1 MSGAKGIGTG
11 FSLIA
16 VPCPICGMEQ
26 PKPLLPS
33 AKRDEV
39 GKTFYVHEDIKISVC
54 ENCGTVFENP
64 QIKLAGSTPYAEK
77 NYYTIANSAWHH
89 DDVQHSW
96 TFYNWHALKDALPWD
111 EFRHVLDVGAAG
123 AWSNAML
130 ERAPNIEESV
140 LVEPSPRGIFNC
152 EVRYPKVRAEL
163 GIFEEYSD
171 TPGHFDLITF
181 NNSFYSVSE
190 PIDAFRKVNSLLR
203 PGGYLVVC
211 FSYVGMEL
219 EFWDHGNP
227 FVHMSHAIRGVPLI
241 YYSLNTY
248 KKLLEL
254 TGFELV
260 DDIVFELPEWDQFN
274 QAGRQ
279 IDFVIAKGVGQP
291 KEQVDPL
298 TLNDPTEVAAAKLF
312 YTTYCAQVTAK
323 SVALYAARTNA
334 DREFVLHDGDEWYG
348 LWALQQL
355 HEAGIRA
362 QLIDGKSFLE
372 EQASGALEDI
382 DGTTLLL
389 AGDWDE
395 SENEITS
402 LFSHAQVVNCSPPE
416 GYKGY
421 GNRLENLDGSSIV
434 TRSFCPSR
442 LIEDQIFPFAKRP
455 SMNPSDV
462 SREELG
468 VLERPN
474 FLLPRTVDDVPFFA
488 GEAAKFALS
497 LSPDDRRT
505 YLQAFYN
512 VAIKG
517 PMPGSIISLSD
528 AELPAMPV
536 ILDFEKFISAE
547 RLSGI
552 RPLIQWAALFGPTEF
567 LQKAVEQLNE
577 IYAGF

>member
-1 MSGAKGIGTG
+1 MPETSSVGAE
-11 FSLIA
+11 FSVVE
-16 VPCPICGMEQ
+16 VPCPICGTKE
-26 PKPLLPS
+26 PTPLLPS

-39 GKTFYVHEDIKISVC
+39 GNTFFVHEEIKISVC
-54 ENCGTVFENP
+54 ENCGVVFENP

-96 TFYNWHALKDALPWD
+96 TFYNWCALKDALPWN
-111 EFRHVLDVGAAG
+111 EFKRVMDVGAAG

-152 EVRYPKVRAEL
+152 EVRYPRVRAEL

-171 TPGHFDLITF
+171 TSGHFDLITF

-190 PIDAFRKVNSLLR
+190 PIDAFRKVNDLLR

-227 FVHMSHAIRGVPLI
+227 FVHMSHVIRGVPLI

-279 IDFVIAKGVGQP
+279 IDFVVAKAVGQP

-298 TLNDPTEVAAAKLF
+298 SLYDPNEVVAAKQF

-323 SVALYAARTNA
+323 SVALYAAQTEA
-334 DREFVLHDGDEWYG
+334 DRVFVLHDGDDWYG
-348 LWALQQL
+348 RWTLQQL

-362 QLIDGKSFLE
+362 QLIDGKSILE
-372 EQASGALEDI
+372 GRASDAIEDI

-395 SENEITS
+395 NETRIES
-402 LFSHAQVVNCSPPE
+402 IFSHARIINCSPPE

-421 GNRLENLDGSSIV
+421 GNRFESPDGASVV

-442 LIEDQIFPFAKRP
+442 SVDNRIFPFEKRP
-455 SMNPSDV
+455 SMNSADV
-462 SREELG
+462 SRDELG
-468 VLERPN
+468 FRERLH
-474 FLLPRTVDDVPFFA
+474 FSLPRTVDDIPFFA
-488 GEAAKFALS
+488 GEAAKLALS
-497 LSPDDRRT
+497 LSLEDRRT
-505 YLQAFYN
+505 YLQPFYN
-512 VAIKG
+512 MAIKG
-517 PMPGSIISLSD
+517 AMPGSIIALSE
-528 AELPAMPV
+528 AELPAMPE
-536 ILDFEKFISAE
+536 ISTFENIISAE

-552 RPLIQWAALFGPTEF
+552 RPVIQWAALFGPTEF

-577 IYAGF
+577 IYAGL